1 MSKSSKKPVSKQDKN
16 PRSFSFNLVTYI
28 DVEQVREYCTR
39 DNVNNYAFI
48 VHDNDVYDDD
58 IKDNDGN
65 VIHEKGTK
73 KERHIHVVVTFRNAR
88 TWSAVVKDFA
98 DFEQNTR
105 VEVVRDLE
113 SCLRYLTHDGE
124 EGKYRYPVENVN
136 ATYGYFRG
144 DMSRAQ
150 ADNDAL
156 QIIYDMENGLS
167 YLELVRRYGREFVIH
182 YKQYREVC
190 NLCYGRPADDYEK
203 QMRNYIGDL
212 EERLAEQERE
222 LEKLRFQNVRYEKQA
237 MRSRK
242 NVMWFTSSNAFVGE
256 KVPKYIADGC
266 PFDEE

>member
-1 MSKSSKKPVSKQDKN
+1 MSKSSKKTKSSTPKN
-16 PRSFSFNLVTYI
+16 PRAFSFNCTTYLT
-28 DVEQVREYCTR
+28 VEQVDEYVKRE
-39 DNVNNYAFI
+39 NVNNYAYI
-48 VHDNDVYDDD
+48 VHDKDVYDEDVYDD
-58 IKDNDGN
+58 NGN
-65 VIHEKGTK
+65 VLHKKGDLKEK
-73 KERHIHVVVTFRNAR
+73 HIHFVVTFRSAR

-98 DFEQNTR
+98 EYEQNTR

-124 EGKYRYPVENVN
+124 ENKYKYGREFVKSS
-136 ATYGYFRG
+136 YGYFRG
-144 DMSRAQ
+144 DLSRAQ
-150 ADNDAL
+150 ADNQAL
-156 QIIYDMENGLS
+156 QIINDIENGLS

-212 EERLAEQERE
+212 EVRIAEQERE

-242 NVMWFTSSNAFVGE
+242 NVMCFTSSNTFVAE
-256 KVPKYIADGC
+256 KVPKYIADEC
-266 PFDEE
+266 PFEE